1 MLVPVCDGVR
11 VGVHVDGAEVVET
24 VLVSPH
30 PHTRPVAVQ
39 RLYPW
44 ERGRPGG
51 PGGRGGH
58 ADHCAGRT
66 GRTCGTRSTH
76 RDLGY
81 WRVVMVAILPV
92 TIIKHGC

>member
-51 PGGRGGH
+51 P
-58 ADHCAGRT
+58 
-66 GRTCGTRSTH
+66 
-76 RDLGY
+76 
-81 WRVVMVAILPV
+81 
-92 TIIKHGC
+92 